1 MFQECSM
8 TTNLSLREFCRQHD
22 LAPATVHRIAK
33 QMGISL
39 SDGVDEVASDRL
51 LTYFGISP
59 APKTEEEGGAIAV
72 PGMQSID
79 LEHWGVVETQI
90 HIDDPLALA
99 RSAIEAMDTVESAL
113 NAHVSQL
120 EARRDATLTAAQQ
133 IQQRR
138 QKLEASAI
146 KTELRTEFLGT
157 QIAAGERQLRQDVDA
172 LGKSSAA

>member
-1 MFQECSM
+1 MSDNI
-8 TTNLSLREFCRQHD
+8 TLRQFCRDHD
-22 LAPATVHRIAK
+22 LAASTVHRVAG

-39 SDGVDEVASDRL
+39 SNGVDRVSADRL

-59 APKTEEEGGAIAV
+59 APKTEEKGGAIAV

-90 HIDDPLALA
+90 HVDDPLALA
-99 RSAIEAMDTVESAL
+99 RSAIETMDAVELAL
-113 NAHVSQL
+113 NGHVSQL

-146 KTELRTEFLGT
+146 KAELRTEFLGT

>member
-1 MFQECSM
+1 MSDNI
-8 TTNLSLREFCRQHD
+8 TLRQFCRDHD
-22 LAPATVHRIAK
+22 LAASTVHRVAG

-39 SDGVDEVASDRL
+39 SNGVDPVSADRL

-59 APKTEEEGGAIAV
+59 ISPAPKTEEAGGAIAV

-79 LEHWGVVETQI
+79 LEHWGIVETQI
-90 HIDDPLALA
+90 HVDDPLALA
-99 RSAIEAMDTVESAL
+99 RSAIETMDAVELAL
-113 NAHVSQL
+113 NGHVSQL

-146 KTELRTEFLGT
+146 KAELRTEFLGT
-157 QIAAGERQLRQDVDA
+157 QIAASERQLRQDVDA